1 MKKQLLTTVFIVF
14 FLFSVI
20 VVPAYCQTVA
30 PDEATPTE
38 EAPQTGTTNWL
49 LIGGIIAVVAVV
61 AAVAGVVVVKK
72 KSVSEKRLQKY
83 SSRQF
88 EEWVIKKFNGK
99 PADPA
104 SGVNGYTEGGQPL
117 LIIQSDHVSLAE
129 VEDFVKLLVK
139 GKAQKGT
146 IVAFK
151 FESDTLEGKVT
162 ALDNG
167 IALELLPTYE
177 LLNKRYAKR
186 IRNLASAPAT
196 FEASAVPVYTPEEP
210 IAKPKSEPML
220 TFEKRPSEVQG
231 EFSAKPRVFISNS
244 NTKVADQVKRMLEF
258 IHYDYVMGDKE
269 ETTVPISEGKFG
281 IMKECDCA
289 IINIAAVEQERR
301 YSGLYILNPNVLS
314 EINAA
319 YLKYDTQVILL
330 VERKIDLPANLKGL
344 KRIEYD
350 SDDLSF
356 NAAMDLNSVLGDFRK
371 L

>member
-1 MKKQLLTTVFIVF
+1 MKKQLLSAVFIVF

-20 VVPAYCQTVA
+20 VVPQIAYCQTLE

-38 EAPQTGTTNWL
+38 EAPQTGTTDWL
-49 LIGGIIAVVAVV
+49 LIGGIVAVVAVV
-61 AAVAGVVVVKK
+61 AAVAAVVVVKK
-72 KSVSEKRLQKY
+72 KSVNEKSLQKY

-88 EEWVIKKFNGK
+88 QEWVIKKFNGK

-104 SGVNGYTEGGQPL
+104 TGVNGYTQGGQPL

-129 VEDFVKLLVK
+129 VEDFVKLLAK

-162 ALDNG
+162 ALDHG
-167 IALELLPTYE
+167 IELELLPTNE

-186 IRNLASAPAT
+186 IRNLASASAT
-196 FEASAVPVYTPEEP
+196 FEASAVPVYSPEEP
-210 IAKPKSEPML
+210 MAKPEPVL
-220 TFEKRPSEVQG
+220 AFEKRPSEVQG

-269 ETTVPISEGKFG
+269 ETTVPISDSKFG

-301 YSGLYILNPNVLS
+301 YSGLYLLNTNVLS

-356 NAAMDLNSVLGDFRK
+356 NAAMDLNKVLGDFRK